1 MQELLDALS
10 SPGTMNAS
18 QWLVIAISLF
28 VVLGSLYF
36 ILKLIKIIRGIGK
49 TTYTPHIGLSK
60 HPYKGQAVS
69 EISDDVDTD
78 NGYDAPESASKS
90 E

>member
-10 SPGTMNAS
+10 SPGTMNTS
-18 QWLVIAISLF
+18 QWVVLAISLF

-49 TTYTPHIGLSK
+49 TTYTPNIGLSK
-60 HPYKGQAVS
+60 HPFKGQAVLK
-69 EISDDVDTD
+69 ISDDEDTD
-78 NGYDAPESASKS
+78 SGYDAHESNTKS
-90 E
+90 G